1 MNELEKIKKRFCVK
15 NAMIILNIKNKVII
29 EKIKKLINKMQKYE
43 KPDIIIEYEDKIIGI
58 EHFEFDSSINNKK
71 GSEFRIEESRINK
84 SIADKIDVFKNE
96 NHKNYNVISTNNSL
110 NNYNNNFI
118 KNYKIHYK
126 KVKDY
131 ISRIEKKFNKSK
143 DNIEIILF
151 AEDVNIFGNIYRDE
165 KNIINPLYPFYS
177 SDVIELLK
185 NSNDIKYLIIGME
198 FLDKKIIYILEN
210 EIEILKQL
218 EKDADKIKED
228 EYVKMDLSV
237 YDYIF

>member
-29 EKIKKLINKMQKYE
+29 EKIKNLINKLQKYE

-151 AEDVNIFGNIYRDE
+151 AEDVNIFGNIHRDE